1 MNPRFDLVFSYWIF
15 VWYLLYIFKV
25 TSYNPKLYLLLGL
38 IENLAYLFL
47 MIYYKNSLLY
57 ISLFI
62 FINVFIKVI
71 PFMSLQN
78 TDYNSKDAV
87 AGVILSSYNAA

>member
-1 MNPRFDLVFSYWIF
+1 MAALRADLVFSYWIF

-47 MIYYKNSLLY
+47 MIYYN
-57 ISLFI
+57 
-62 FINVFIKVI
+62 NV
-71 PFMSLQN
+71 
-78 TDYNSKDAV
+78 
-87 AGVILSSYNAA
+87 